1 MKKILVLLIALVLA
15 LSLGVCALAEG
26 GDGSGGGS
34 GNPLTLD
41 WSTVPDGSTDVPTD
55 VTITLTFTKNVVN
68 FTVRD
73 NNMGCFTLV
82 DSGGSRVPIAVIM
95 GDDQV
100 DPDVKRII
108 SVSPDALSPGETYT
122 LIISGNLQ
130 AKNGTYLGSDIYLTF
145 TTAGAQEVPAPA
157 EEPPAE
163 ETPAEEPPAEEPPAG
178 TEGDKE
184 GPEKDD
190 PVKEEPEEPA
200 AQQDPEEGKQGD
212 AGGSADPEQAEEPES
227 EEKKDGASADEGS
240 ADTEIPTTGPS
251 PEHSE
256 GDAGQEPGEKGG
268 VNSAVYYAAG
278 GVVVAA
284 ALALVIFRKKK

>member
-1 MKKILVLLIALVLA
+1 MKRIFAALIALVLA
-15 LSLGVCALAEG
+15 LSTGVCALAEG

-100 DPDVKRII
+100 DPNVKRII
-108 SVSPDALSPGETYT
+108 SISPDTLSPGETYT
-122 LIISGNLQ
+122 LIISGGLQ
-130 AKNGTYLGSDIYLTF
+130 AKNGTYLGSDIALTF
-145 TTAGAQEVPAPA
+145 TTAGEVEAPPPAEEMPAEEPQEPDDGAEDPGEDGREENVPEVPAAGQGDGTGAEPEETPAPQPAHAEEQKDAAAEPETAGPGDVLPPAPAPAPEAPA
-157 EEPPAE
+157 EE
-163 ETPAEEPPAEEPPAG
+163 T
-178 TEGDKE
+178 
-184 GPEKDD
+184 
-190 PVKEEPEEPA
+190 
-200 AQQDPEEGKQGD
+200 
-212 AGGSADPEQAEEPES
+212 GG
-227 EEKKDGASADEGS
+227 KDG
-240 ADTEIPTTGPS
+240 
-251 PEHSE
+251 
-256 GDAGQEPGEKGG
+256 
-268 VNSAVYYAAG
+268 VNGTVYYAVG

>member
-1 MKKILVLLIALVLA
+1 MRRLFVLLIVLMLA
-15 LSLGVCALAEG
+15 LSPGVCALAEG

-100 DPDVKRII
+100 DTSIKRII
-108 SVSPDALSPGETYT
+108 SISPDPLSPGETYT

-145 TTAGAQEVPAPA
+145 TTAGAQETP
-157 EEPPAE
+157 PPAE
-163 ETPAEEPPAEEPPAG
+163 ETPTEEPPAEDPPDG
-178 TEGDKE
+178 TDEVPEQGDQ
-184 GPEKDD
+184 
-190 PVKEEPEEPA
+190 VTEEPEEPA
-200 AQQDPEEGKQGD
+200 AEQNPENGEPAENEVPSDPGQ
-212 AGGSADPEQAEEPES
+212 S
-227 EEKKDGASADEGS
+227 EEQKEKKYDAPADEGS
-240 ADTEIPTTGPS
+240 EDTEIPTTGPS
-251 PEHSE
+251 PKPADGET
-256 GDAGQEPGEKGG
+256 GQEHEEKEG
-268 VNSAVYYAAG
+268 VKSAVYYAAG
-278 GVVVAA
+278 GVVAAA

>member
-1 MKKILVLLIALVLA
+1 MKRIFAALIALVLA
-15 LSLGVCALAEG
+15 LSTGVCALAEG

-82 DSGGSRVPIAVIM
+82 DSGGSRVPVAVIM

-100 DPDVKRII
+100 DPNVKRII
-108 SVSPDALSPGETYT
+108 SISPDTLSPGETYT
-122 LIISGNLQ
+122 LIISGGLQ
-130 AKNGTYLGSDIYLTF
+130 AKNGTYLGSDITLTF
-145 TTAGAQEVPAPA
+145 TTAGAEEAP
-157 EEPPAE
+157 PPAE
-163 ETPAEEPPAEEPPAG
+163 ETPAEDPPEPDEGREDPKEDGREE
-178 TEGDKE
+178 K
-184 GPEKDD
+184 
-190 PVKEEPEEPA
+190 VPEEPA
-200 AQQDPEEGKQGD
+200 AEQGD
-212 AGGSADPEQAEEPES
+212 VEEAEPGEAPAPGPQPVPGPD
-227 EEKKDGASADEGS
+227 EKKDAAG
-240 ADTEIPTTGPS
+240 DTETTGA
-251 PEHSE
+251 
-256 GDAGQEPGEKGG
+256 GDAPQPAPAPGAPEEESAGKGG

>member
-1 MKKILVLLIALVLA
+1 MKRIFAALIALVLA
-15 LSLGVCALAEG
+15 LSTGVCALAEG

-82 DSGGSRVPIAVIM
+82 DSGGSRVPVAVIM

-108 SVSPDALSPGETYT
+108 SISPDTLSPGETYT
-122 LIISGNLQ
+122 LIISGGLQ
-130 AKNGTYLGSDIYLTF
+130 AKNGTYLGSDIALTF
-145 TTAGAQEVPAPA
+145 TTAGA
-157 EEPPAE
+157 EETPPPAE
-163 ETPAEEPPAEEPPAG
+163 ETPAEEPQEPDDGAEDPGEDGREENVPEVPAAGQGDGTGAEPEETPAPQPAHAEEQKDAAAEPETTGSGDVPPPAPAPAPEAPAEETGGKDRSNG
-178 TEGDKE
+178 T
-184 GPEKDD
+184 
-190 PVKEEPEEPA
+190 
-200 AQQDPEEGKQGD
+200 
-212 AGGSADPEQAEEPES
+212 
-227 EEKKDGASADEGS
+227 
-240 ADTEIPTTGPS
+240 
-251 PEHSE
+251 
-256 GDAGQEPGEKGG
+256 
-268 VNSAVYYAAG
+268 VYYAAG